1 MLLFYAKSNGLEKI
15 TKKTIVK
22 IKVAPFNS
30 LLPLIIPTILEITDN
45 SNTKNPGKYQN
56 ILVNIIEMAKRNDN
70 IHKIIETKLILFNL
84 IHFFPFCFI
93 SLNNIIYY
101 FVLNCT

>member
-45 SNTKNPGKYQN
+45 RITKKPGKYQN
-56 ILVNIIEMAKRNDN
+56 ILVNIIETANKNDK
-70 IHKIIETKLILFNL
+70 IHKILETKLILFNL
-84 IHFFPFCFI
+84 I
-93 SLNNIIYY
+93 
-101 FVLNCT
+101 

>member
-1 MLLFYAKSNGLEKI
+1 MLLSYAKSNGLEKI

-30 LLPLIIPTILEITDN
+30 LLPLIIPKMLETTDN

-56 ILVNIIEMAKRNDN
+56 ILVNTIEMANRNDN

-84 IHFFPFCFI
+84 IHF
-93 SLNNIIYY
+93 SLS
-101 FVLNCT
+101 VL